1 MEITRVTV
9 VPSDRLIIVN
19 GEPLRLDYELVE
31 GHENMHALQYNGVTG
46 TGHIEFTDDYNQNID
61 KSLYDEE
68 VKPYVDAWQAEK
80 DRIDAEQAAAEAE
93 YNSLPKVKERK
104 LQELSSGLNA
114 ARKDSTASID
124 SSVGFP
130 VNADD
135 TSNTNIAGLI
145 SYLEATGAETTN
157 FMGFDNALHIVDL
170 DDLKT
175 MQVELSVWGQAL
187 YAYKWQVREQI
198 NAAENKEAVDAIV
211 IDFNQAK
218 TIYASLMGDN

>member
-19 GEPLRLDYELVE
+19 GEPLRLDYKLVE
-31 GHENMHALQYNGVTG
+31 GHENMHALQYNGVSG
-46 TGHIEFTDDYNQNID
+46 IGHIEFTDDYNQNID
-61 KSLYDEE
+61 KSLYEEE
-68 VKPYVDAWQAEK
+68 VEPYVDAWQAEK
-80 DRIDAEQAAAEAE
+80 DRLAAEQAAAEAE

-104 LQELSSGLNA
+104 LQELSSCLSA

-145 SYLEATGAETTN
+145 SYLETTGTETTN
-157 FMGFDNALHIVDL
+157 FMGFDNALHTVDL

-198 NAAENKEAVDAIV
+198 NAAENKEAVDGIV
-211 IDFNQAK
+211 IDFSQAK